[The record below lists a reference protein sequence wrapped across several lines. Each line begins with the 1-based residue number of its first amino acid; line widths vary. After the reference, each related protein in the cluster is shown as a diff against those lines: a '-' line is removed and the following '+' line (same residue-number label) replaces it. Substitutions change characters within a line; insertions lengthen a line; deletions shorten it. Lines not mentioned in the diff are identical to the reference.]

1 MQQMLDENHHLIQCI
16 LDYQSKGKTAE
27 CTQYQQILHRNL
39 VYLATIADSNQ
50 NMQSLLPAPPT
61 QSMTLG
67 PGGLS
72 QSGSAQ
78 GLHSQGSLSDAIG
91 AGLPPSSLMQAQIGN
106 GPNHVSLQQTAQSTL
121 PTTSMSMSGS
131 GHGSGPGYSHSG
143 PASQSVPLQSQ
154 GAISNYVSR
163 ANINMQSNPVSMMHQ
178 QAASSH
184 YSAAQ
189 GGSQHYQGQSM
200 AMMGQSGQGG
210 GVMGQRPMAPYRPS
224 QQGSSQQYLGQEEY
238 YGSEQYGHGQAA
250 SEPMSQQYYPDGHG
264 DYAYQPASYTEQTYD
279 RSFEDSTQHYYEG
292 GNSQYSQQQTGYQQ
306 GTAQQQTYS
315 QQQYP
320 NQQSYPGQQQGYV
333 DQHVKSLSSVLSRYQ
348 GFDGE
353 DGGRKNCFG
362 RNGSILYIRVP
373 VGTLVKEGSEVLADL
388 SRPGDEFIAAVGG
401 SGGKGNR
408 FFLANDN
415 RAPTTC
421 TPGQPG
427 QERILFLELKTVAHA
442 GLVGFPN
449 AGKSSLLRA
458 ISNARPAVASY
469 PFTTL
474 NPHVGIVHYEDH
486 QQIAV
491 ADIPGIIRGAHQNRG
506 LGLAFLRHI
515 ERCPFL
521 LFLVDLSVPEPWTQL
536 DDLRYELEQYDE
548 GLSKRPY
555 AVVAN
560 KIDLP
565 QARARL
571 PQLQA
576 RLGQEAIALSA
587 ATGENLEELLLRLKE
602 LHDRHVAAELARGR
616 QPLRW

>member
-1 MQQMLDENHHLIQCI
+1 MSVAFASARPRGKGEVTQQTIQKMLDENHHLIQCI

-238 YGSEQYGHGQAA
+238 YGGEQYGHGQAA
-250 SEPMSQQYYPDGHG
+250 SEPMSQQYYPDGHS
-264 DYAYQPASYTEQTYD
+264 DYAYQPASYTDQSYD

-292 GNSQYSQQQTGYQQ
+292 DCCNSLMHFS
-306 GTAQQQTYS
+306 
-315 QQQYP
+315 
-320 NQQSYPGQQQGYV
+320 
-333 DQHVKSLSSVLSRYQ
+333 
-348 GFDGE
+348 
-353 DGGRKNCFG
+353 
-362 RNGSILYIRVP
+362 
-373 VGTLVKEGSEVLADL
+373 
-388 SRPGDEFIAAVGG
+388 GDT
-401 SGGKGNR
+401 R
-408 FFLANDN
+408 
-415 RAPTTC
+415 
-421 TPGQPG
+421 
-427 QERILFLELKTVAHA
+427 TV
-442 GLVGFPN
+442 
-449 AGKSSLLRA
+449 
-458 ISNARPAVASY
+458 
-469 PFTTL
+469 
-474 NPHVGIVHYEDH
+474 NPHLH
-486 QQIAV
+486 QLLTPPWPLAVSLAIIA
-491 ADIPGIIRGAHQNRG
+491 GTGHGCEEGAEVKM
-506 LGLAFLRHI
+506 F
-515 ERCPFL
+515 P
-521 LFLVDLSVPEPWTQL
+521 
-536 DDLRYELEQYDE
+536 
-548 GLSKRPY
+548 
-555 AVVAN
+555 
-560 KIDLP
+560 
-565 QARARL
+565 
-571 PQLQA
+571 
-576 RLGQEAIALSA
+576 
-587 ATGENLEELLLRLKE
+587 
-602 LHDRHVAAELARGR
+602 
-616 QPLRW
+616 